1 VNVGGRKERRNEKD
15 TEGKMKEDIKAEERI
30 VQKARMMTRN
40 VKEEKLTF
48 IILVC
53 CTNSNNTE
61 PRQFR

>member
-1 VNVGGRKERRNEKD
+1 VHVGGRKEGRNEID
-15 TEGKMKEDIKAEERI
+15 TEGEVKEDIRGEGRI
-30 VQKARMMTRN
+30 VQKASMMTRN

-61 PRQFR
+61 TRQFQ

>member
-1 VNVGGRKERRNEKD
+1 VHVGGRKEGRNEND
-15 TEGKMKEDIKAEERI
+15 TEGEVKEDIRGEERI
-30 VQKARMMTRN
+30 VQKARTMTRN

-61 PRQFR
+61 THQLR

>member
-1 VNVGGRKERRNEKD
+1 VSVGGRKERRNEND
-15 TEGKMKEDIKAEERI
+15 TEGKVKDDVRGEERI
-30 VQKARMMTRN
+30 VQKSRMMTRN

-48 IILVC
+48 IILVF